1 MLLERLL
8 KPAYHFRVWWLKFES
23 EKFKE
28 GLRQNGINPVELRED
43 WDAEL
48 MVESFLASSFGK
60 YVYLMKFKDG
70 TKLLVRA
77 PNLSRRGRRSKR
89 TPTL

>member
-8 KPAYHFRVWWLKFES
+8 KPAYHFRVWGLKFES

-43 WDAEL
+43 
-48 MVESFLASSFGK
+48 
-60 YVYLMKFKDG
+60 
-70 TKLLVRA
+70 
-77 PNLSRRGRRSKR
+77 
-89 TPTL
+89 